1 MIKTVFFDFY
11 NTLATHDPPREQ
23 TYANVCAEIGIKVET
38 KALFKSLPAAD
49 MLWRDENTRKHLDQR
64 SPEEKL
70 EFYTEYAHRILT
82 GAGAKV
88 SRDVALQVLAK
99 LQKYNWTYK
108 IYDDSLPALKDLKK
122 RGFTIGLI
130 SNVVQDMNSVY
141 DELGLKSF
149 LTFKVTSAEVGYDKP
164 HPEIFQAALNKAK
177 AKPQEAIHVG
187 DQYDLDIIG
196 AKSVGINAVLIDRNN
211 HFTEIKDCP
220 RIQSLTQITEFLL
233 V

>member
-1 MIKTVFFDFY
+1 MIKAVFFDFY

-23 TYANVCAEIGIKVET
+23 TYVKVCAELGIKVEA

-49 MLWRDENTRKHLDQR
+49 MYWRDENMRKHLDQR
-64 SPEEKL
+64 HPQEKL

-82 GAGAKV
+82 GAGVSV
-88 SRDVALQVLAK
+88 SRETALQILVK
-99 LQKYNWTYK
+99 LQKYKWTYMT
-108 IYDDSLPALKDLKK
+108 YDDALPALKDLKK
-122 RGFTIGLI
+122 RRLTIGLI
-130 SNVVQDMNSVY
+130 SNVVQDMDSIY

-164 HPEIFQAALNKAK
+164 HPEIFEAALKKAEV
-177 AKPQEAIHVG
+177 KPQEAIHVG
-187 DQYDLDIIG
+187 DQYDLDIAG
-196 AKSVGINAVLIDRNN
+196 AQGVGIKALLIDRNN

-220 RIQSLTQITEFLL
+220 RIQSLTEIRDY